1 MSKELLEHTTCLAPL
16 LPCSRSVYLN
26 NPCIMYSSVHV
37 CLDTVI
43 IGTIEIEILHLENF
57 LFPIDTTI
65 MYDFILPLI
74 TGTRKLKKSLDLQWQ
89 QPNNVMTNKWRCS
102 QKFRSGLL
110 GAKWNLAACFPLKT
124 SMQPWLLY
132 QEDTHPSSEKEF
144 SSVIGW
150 WASSSSSLRLCMVVT
165 SSQISEG
172 MMAQFFF

>member
-43 IGTIEIEILHLENF
+43 IGTIAIEILHLENF

-132 QEDTHPSSEKEF
+132 QEDTHPSSKKEF

-165 SSQISEG
+165 SS
-172 MMAQFFF
+172 